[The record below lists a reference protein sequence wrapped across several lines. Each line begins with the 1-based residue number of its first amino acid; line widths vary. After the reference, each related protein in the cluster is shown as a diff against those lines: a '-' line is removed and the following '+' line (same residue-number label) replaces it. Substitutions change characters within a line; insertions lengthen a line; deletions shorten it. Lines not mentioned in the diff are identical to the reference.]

1 VPTTGAITVSKT
13 GGVAFAASAT
23 TNTTLTGNIN
33 YTQGGTGSVSRTV
46 TSKLQDSVSVLDFG
60 ADPTGVADSTA
71 AFTNAIA
78 ASKSVVIPPGTYA
91 ITSVT
96 TTGATVTIFGYGATV
111 VSTSATGA
119 LYKTDH
125 ATKLTVLGL
134 TFNLSGSGIGINVNA
149 TPSVST
155 TDELEVKDCTFN
167 NTGSGYSISSVG
179 GREHRFA
186 FCFFN
191 GGSGF
196 YFSQTVSPFITNCI
210 FKGAAYA
217 GNGIL
222 YQGTG
227 TGYDAGLLVRDCEIL
242 GYNNGIK
249 VVGTQW
255 FMLEGS
261 TVDYNNNSIIL
272 GGQLGANISNNYI
285 GSLGANTALLL
296 TYDASVTSQPAFTS
310 DVCIVNN
317 TFTGHYT
324 GGNTYDCITL
334 NGATPPQYTIIE
346 ANIFDFYTRY
356 GINFTVVSY
365 LTITNNK
372 FAQRTSFG
380 VSAIYNASGSGD
392 SGVRI
397 TLNQFAATQTVAAMN
412 LSFANVQGNI
422 GCATEVKGQGII
434 APGAA
439 TVSVTLSPSLN
450 YTPSTTDVVLT
461 PFNSPAAVAI
471 PYVQSV
477 NATTLVINTVNV
489 VAGSNAG
496 ISYQIRRS
504 I

>member
-1 VPTTGAITVSKT
+1 MT
-13 GGVAFAASAT
+13 ASY
-23 TNTTLTGNIN
+23 NLSQLGSHYN
-33 YTQGGTGSVSRTV
+33 QGGTGAVDRT
-46 TSKLQDSVSVLDFG
+46 TASKLQESVSVLDFG
-60 ADPTGVADSTA
+60 ADPTGSSDSTT
-71 AFTNAIA
+71 AFTNAIT
-78 ASKSVVIPPGTYA
+78 ASKSVVVPPGTYA
-91 ITSVT
+91 VTSVT
-96 TTGATVTIFGYGATV
+96 TTGKTVTISGYGATV
-111 VSTSATGA
+111 VSTSSTGA

-134 TFNLSGSGIGINVNA
+134 TFNLSGSGIGINFNA
-149 TPSVST
+149 TPSGSAA
-155 TDELEVKDCTFN
+155 DELEVKDCTFN
-167 NTGSGYSISSVG
+167 NTGSGYSINDVG

-186 FCFFN
+186 FSTFN

-196 YFSQTVSPFITNCI
+196 YFSQSVSPFITNCI
-210 FKGAAYA
+210 FIGASYA

-227 TGYDAGLLVRDCEIL
+227 TGYDAGLVVRDCEIM
-242 GYNNGIK
+242 GFNNGIK

-261 TVDYNNNSIIL
+261 TVDYNNNSITL

-285 GSLGANTALLL
+285 GSLGASTALLL
-296 TYDASVTSQPAFTS
+296 TYDGTVTSQPSFTS

-334 NGATPPQYTIIE
+334 NGSTPPQYTIIE
-346 ANIFDFYTRY
+346 SNIFDYYTRY
-356 GINFTVVSY
+356 GINFTVVGD
-365 LTITNNK
+365 LLITNNK

-397 TLNQFAATQTVAAMN
+397 TQNQFANSQTVSAMN
-412 LSFANVQGNI
+412 VTFANVQGNI

-434 APGAA
+434 GVGSG

-450 YTPSTTDVVLT
+450 YTPTTADVVLT
-461 PFNSPAAVAI
+461 PINSPAAVAI

-477 NATTLVINTVNV
+477 SATTLVINTVNV